1 MRRNAG
7 IAKSLKRLPPLSRRE
22 PFFRLSSPIS
32 ENTTAFLE
40 KRRHKEAGVVFAKGG
55 NGDKRTL
62 RRRRGESLFMG
73 GSLIFFRILSIS
85 NYKQRKGA
93 ISMDMMN
100 DIAAMSMDMSAAS
113 IQQQASIS
121 VQKKVMDT
129 QELAAQEMMKMLP
142 PQTSIIDTYA

>member
-1 MRRNAG
+1 
-7 IAKSLKRLPPLSRRE
+7 
-22 PFFRLSSPIS
+22 
-32 ENTTAFLE
+32 
-40 KRRHKEAGVVFAKGG
+40 
-55 NGDKRTL
+55 
-62 RRRRGESLFMG
+62 MG

-85 NYKQRKGA
+85 NYKQWKGA

>member
-1 MRRNAG
+1 
-7 IAKSLKRLPPLSRRE
+7 
-22 PFFRLSSPIS
+22 
-32 ENTTAFLE
+32 
-40 KRRHKEAGVVFAKGG
+40 
-55 NGDKRTL
+55 
-62 RRRRGESLFMG
+62 MG
-73 GSLIFFRILSIS
+73 GSLIFFRILSIN

>member
-1 MRRNAG
+1 
-7 IAKSLKRLPPLSRRE
+7 
-22 PFFRLSSPIS
+22 
-32 ENTTAFLE
+32 
-40 KRRHKEAGVVFAKGG
+40 
-55 NGDKRTL
+55 
-62 RRRRGESLFMG
+62 MG
-73 GSLIFFRILSIS
+73 GSLIFFHILSIS